1 MEMFTAYPLCETLGM
16 NQPPDCSYFNIS
28 KVLSLSVLNVQ
39 FNIIIS
45 AYNKAIIPRS
55 YNIYVHALVFL
66 MSMFICTC
74 MCRDKCSCHVCL
86 ALNTM
91 GRQTLAHQYYFISI
105 SDML

>member
-16 NQPPDCSYFNIS
+16 NQPPDRSYFNIS

-55 YNIYVHALVFL
+55 YNIYVYALCVLNEYVYLYLYVQRQMLLSCLF
-66 MSMFICTC
+66 SFEHRGETNTCT
-74 MCRDKCSCHVCL
+74 SVL
-86 ALNTM
+86 FY
-91 GRQTLAHQYYFISI
+91 QYF
-105 SDML
+105 